1 MSEIVSTILRSA
13 ASAMS
18 VPVQI
23 ILILFMVFALFS
35 IGWVLVEYFT
45 EHRKM
50 KAVLEVLLDDIRS
63 EEQPLEKVITESS
76 LLDRQKNV
84 LIELTHHA
92 SMSSDLRASLADSLV
107 EKESDHYDS
116 VVKITDVVSKLAPMF
131 GLLGTLI
138 PLGPGLI
145 ALGQGDTY
153 VLSTSLLTA
162 FDTTIAGLL
171 AAAVCLVISTIR
183 KRWYSGYMSDLE
195 TLADCVLEVEERSS
209 TDIEFITAE

>member
-138 PLGPGLI
+138 PLGPGI
-145 ALGQGDTY
+145 VALGQGDTY
-153 VLSTSLLTA
+153 TLSLSLNTA
-162 FDTTIAGLL
+162 FDTTVMGLVI
-171 AAAVCLVISTIR
+171 AAVALLISAIR
-183 KRWYSGYMSDLE
+183 RKWYKRDIGMLRALMESLLE
-195 TLADCVLEVEERSS
+195 EIAIR
-209 TDIEFITAE
+209 